1 MRAAIG
7 PIHDDRVVRDAELVK
22 LREHGADVLVVID
35 HDVVVSH
42 RPAWP
47 TLSGPRL
54 GIERVWP
61 LVFIGQFEPTDTILP
76 KRLPS
81 ARQWRQGRI
90 RREVEYRRRTEF
102 LPRLQFRARKVRLV
116 GAVGEMLRLKREP
129 LSLAIGRTG

>member
-1 MRAAIG
+1 MRAVIV
-7 PIHDDRVVRDAELVK
+7 PIDHDGVVRDAELVK

-47 TLSGPRL
+47 TLSGSRL

-61 LVFIGQFEPTDTILP
+61 LAFIGQCEPTDTILP

-90 RREVEYRRRTEF
+90 CSEVEYRRRTEF
-102 LPRLQFRARKVRLV
+102 LPPLQFRAREVRLV
-116 GAVGEMLRLKREP
+116 GAVGGMLGVQSGTLC
-129 LSLAIGRTG
+129 LAIGRTR